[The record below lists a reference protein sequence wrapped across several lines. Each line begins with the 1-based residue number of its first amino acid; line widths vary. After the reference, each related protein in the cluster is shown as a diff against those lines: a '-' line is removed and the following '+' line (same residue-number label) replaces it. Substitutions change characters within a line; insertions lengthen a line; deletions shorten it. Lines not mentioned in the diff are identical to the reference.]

1 MNTLVAV
8 ATGFSGLNVI
18 FLVGLLYL
26 YARMASKTRAGYTFG
41 LMIFSGLLL
50 AQNSLMVYVCAFL
63 TGLYSWQLY
72 PFLDALAIL
81 EFVGIVALLK
91 VTL

>member
-1 MNTLVAV
+1 MDTLVAV
-8 ATGFSGLNVI
+8 AAGSSGFNVI
-18 FLVGLLYL
+18 LLLGLLYL
-26 YARMASKTRAGYTFG
+26 YVRIASKTRAGYTYG

-63 TGLYSWQLY
+63 TDFYGWQLY
-72 PFLDALAIL
+72 PYFVAVAVL
-81 EFVGIVALLK
+81 ESVGLLALLK